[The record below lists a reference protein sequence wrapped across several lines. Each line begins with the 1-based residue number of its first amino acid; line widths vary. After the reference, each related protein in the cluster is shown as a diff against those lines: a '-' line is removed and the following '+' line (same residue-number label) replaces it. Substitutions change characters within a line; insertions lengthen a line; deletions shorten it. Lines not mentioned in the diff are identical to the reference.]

1 MWRFSQVSKHGLRD
15 PKYAF
20 RYLSWPP
27 SLRCEQPIRARKC
40 IFYFSLVS
48 RYMHQLYSLSQAVD
62 MWTMMIHSRLILYS
76 PLDEA
81 LTVDMVHCY
90 THNLWTWA
98 RYPNVFSQLTSFSSL
113 RFYHADHLVD
123 LHPTGSELAGR
134 ERGSESTRCK
144 CTPTPSNFQKPCT
157 TPKSSNT
164 YHSVMTSDR
173 PAGLW
178 RQYGATLLSLQ
189 YNLTPNLDYMSLTHL
204 NQILHVSRQ
213 LLSHRLGNPLH

>member
-81 LTVDMVHCY
+81 LTVNMAHCY
-90 THNLWTWA
+90 THNLWMWA
-98 RYPNVFSQLTSFSSL
+98 RYPNVFFSTNHHFLASGSTTQTIWWT
-113 RFYHADHLVD
+113 YIPLVQ
-123 LHPTGSELAGR
+123 SWQR
-134 ERGSESTRCK
+134 ERGSDSTRCK
-144 CTPTPSNFQKPCT
+144 YTPTPSNFQKPCT
-157 TPKSSNT
+157 TPISSNT

-204 NQILHVSRQ
+204 NQILHVSCQ